1 MLVMSFGLKNVRA
14 TYQKVMNLIFHDVI
28 DKNMEVYIDDVVVK
42 SADMNQHLADLE
54 QALQKMRFHG
64 LQMNPTKCVF
74 DVLANNFLGFLVH
87 QKRTKVD
94 KNKVKLVLEASLP
107 LNKKELQS

>member
-1 MLVMSFGLKNVRA
+1 
-14 TYQKVMNLIFHDVI
+14 
-28 DKNMEVYIDDVVVK
+28 MEVYIDDVVVK